1 MSAENLWEIG
11 TADRRAVPNL
21 TPGCSKIFKFKV
33 WKPRAVAD
41 ERLTADDY
49 GAELEQDSG
58 GNGEIKLLKL
68 LKKVAEKIFL
78 SKILLLLLSK

>member
-1 MSAENLWEIG
+1 M
-11 TADRRAVPNL
+11 
-21 TPGCSKIFKFKV
+21 
-33 WKPRAVAD
+33 AD